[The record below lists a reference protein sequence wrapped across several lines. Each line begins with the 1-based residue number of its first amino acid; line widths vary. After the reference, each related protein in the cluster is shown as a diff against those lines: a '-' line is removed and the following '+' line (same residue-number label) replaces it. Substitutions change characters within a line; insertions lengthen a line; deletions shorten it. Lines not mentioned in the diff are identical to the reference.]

1 MKITKKKEGST
12 LTIALEDSLNT
23 NTAPELEAELEGSLE
38 GVKDLIFDL
47 KDLNYISSAGLR
59 VMFATHK
66 TMIKQGG
73 SMALKNICDEIKD
86 ILDMTGFGQ
95 VFTILDKI

>member
-1 MKITKKKEGST
+1 MKITKKKEGSK
-12 LTIALEDSLNT
+12 LVIALEDSLNT
-23 NTAPELEAELEGSLE
+23 ITTPELEAELENSLDD
-38 GVKDLIFDL
+38 VKELIFDL

-66 TMIKQGG
+66 TMAKKEG
-73 SMALKNICDEIKD
+73 SMALKNICDEVKD

-95 VFTILDKI
+95 VFTILDE

>member
-1 MKITKKKEGST
+1 MKITKKKDGST
-12 LTIALEDSLNT
+12 LVMALEDSLNT
-23 NTAPELEAELEGSLE
+23 NTAPELEAELEGSLDDVNE
-38 GVKDLIFDL
+38 LVFDL

-66 TMIKQGG
+66 TMTKKGG
-73 SMALKNICDEIKD
+73 TMSLKNICDEVKD

-95 VFTILDKI
+95 VFTVLD